1 MEHIED
7 CISFMLGKAYQR
19 VNQLSKE
26 RLASH
31 GVTPVQ
37 YAVLHVLREQ
47 DGQSGATLGER
58 LKLDSATMTG
68 VLDRLSTAGLIERRA
83 HPDDR
88 RVNRIFLTAQG
99 KSLQPVLEKIMDK
112 VNHEC
117 WSHFSSAD
125 AKRLRTMLN
134 RLAELDDSK
143 VKA

>member
-7 CISFMLGKAYQR
+7 CLSFMLGKAYQR

-26 RLASH
+26 RMAAH

-37 YAVLHVLREQ
+37 YAVLHVLWEQ
-47 DGQSGATLGER
+47 DGQSGAALGER

-68 VLDRLSTAGLIERRA
+68 VLDRLTTSNLIERRA

-99 KSLQPVLEKIMDK
+99 KTLQPVLEKIMDK
-112 VNHEC
+112 VNNEC
-117 WSHFSSAD
+117 WSNFSSAD

-134 RLAELDDSK
+134 TLAEFEDAR